1 MAFRAIRGHVVIFRS
16 RRQEAHPRAST
27 LTGRRAR
34 RLCSVGRAIV
44 AKLAIKGRWD
54 GWATRCV
61 AKRKEE
67 RKGSGKENERE
78 RRSARVPT
86 MSMTLGARTVVSL
99 LHLLLLLLLS
109 PSISLFLSLFLVSMR
124 LLRTGER
131 VRVARRHSLSR
142 SVNLKHYCSRLQQQ
156 SGLLSLELA
165 TSLTISFRIDYSL
178 NCVT

>member
-1 MAFRAIRGHVVIFRS
+1 MALRAIKGHVVIFRS
-16 RRQEAHPRAST
+16 RRQGAHPRAST

-34 RLCSVGRAIV
+34 CLCSVGRAIV

-54 GWATRCV
+54 GWTTRCV

-67 RKGSGKENERE
+67 RKGPGKENE

-86 MSMTLGARTVVSL
+86 MSMTLRARTVVSL
-99 LHLLLLLLLS
+99 LHLLLLFLLS
-109 PSISLFLSLFLVSMR
+109 FFLSLFLVSMW

-131 VRVARRHSLSR
+131 VRIHPRVRVAIRHSLSR

-178 NCVT
+178 NYVT